1 MPTEQEKA
9 DLAKKRGQAAASIT
23 DPEAR
28 RKFIAEQGD
37 SEGKGKLSDSV
48 YGKLSK
54 DADDTVATG
63 GLNKDAGAKSPLA
76 SYKNGTDFVPKT
88 GTYKLHKGEK
98 VVPADENEAND
109 NAAEEKEENHSPAE
123 KNHFSRAMHKL
134 HKGALHEHLGI
145 PTDQPIPM
153 AKKQEAAKSDNPHVA
168 AMGRLAVAM
177 HGFKH
182 KK

>member
-9 DLAKKRGQAAASIT
+9 DLSKRRGQVAASIT

-37 SEGKGKLSDSV
+37 KEAKDKLSDSV
-48 YGKLSK
+48 YAKLSK
-54 DADDTVATG
+54 DADDTEATG
-63 GLNKDAGAKSPLA
+63 GKNKDTGASAPIA
-76 SYKNGTDFVPKT
+76 SYKNGTDYVPKT
-88 GTYKLHKGEK
+88 GNYKLHEGEK
-98 VVPADENEAND
+98 VTPADENPANT
-109 NAAEEKEENHSPAE
+109 ESVNHSPEE
-123 KNHFSRAMHKL
+123 KAHFSRALHKL

-145 PTDQPIPM
+145 PQDQSIPM
-153 AKKQEAAKSDNPHVA
+153 EKKEEAAKSDNKHVA

-182 KK
+182 